1 MAALLLMAAAAV
13 VSPASASSQKGKEEE
28 GGISGRYVDGAAGF
42 QIDFPDGWKGSRA
55 FSYPLVSPES
65 FSAWPSVTM
74 SVMTVDTQSAKV
86 LWQDPNFK
94 KSSLDPCKELAR
106 NYVTINNNKMRVS
119 EVIKVCENDSFART
133 KTYSFATR
141 DNIIIVTFNANS
153 TASYDRHITE
163 FEKSV
168 SSIKIAKPADLRA
181 LVRDLSGQHPSVY
194 KVAVPGPGGG
204 KQQTVDVKVDSTSTV
219 KNLQMKDRRTVSFDV
234 EGRDG
239 TRGVTEISIGALMK
253 GPYEVR
259 VDGAVT
265 KEVKKTEDRTTG
277 ETLLSINYSHGS
289 KHKVTVTSIKR
300 Y

>member
-1 MAALLLMAAAAV
+1 MAALLMAAAAV
-13 VSPASASSQKGKEEE
+13 ALPASASGQKGKEEE

-42 QIDFPDGWKGSRA
+42 QIDFPDGWRGSRA

-65 FSAWPSVTM
+65 FSGWPSVTM

-94 KSSLDPCKELAR
+94 KSALDACKELAR
-106 NYVTINNNKMRVS
+106 NYVTINKMRVS

-168 SSIKIAKPADLRA
+168 SSIKIAKPADLRT
-181 LVRDLSGQHPSVY
+181 LVRDLSGQHSSVY
-194 KVAVPGPGGG
+194 KVTVPGTGGG

-234 EGRDG
+234 EGRNG

-253 GPYEVR
+253 SPYEVR